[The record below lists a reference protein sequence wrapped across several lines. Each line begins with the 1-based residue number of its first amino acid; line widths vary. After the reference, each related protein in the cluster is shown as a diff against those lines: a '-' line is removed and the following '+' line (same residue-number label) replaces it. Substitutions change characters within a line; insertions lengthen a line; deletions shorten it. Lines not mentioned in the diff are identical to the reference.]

1 MCEPTLDPVV
11 VGEVKPTLETLY
23 KISQALGVKMS
34 EIVIEIENR
43 LL

>member
-1 MCEPTLDPVV
+1 MR
-11 VGEVKPTLETLY
+11 KPTLETLY